1 MIWVSLLGGLALL
14 LVGGDLLVRGAVAVA
29 GRLGVSPM
37 VIGLTLVGFG
47 TSMPELMASLQAAL
61 AGSPGVAVGNV
72 VGSNIANIL
81 LILGAAAVIAPLAV
95 AKAGFKRDG
104 IALIGATAVF
114 VAVAMTGQIGRGMGA
129 VLVLLLL
136 GYTIWAYR
144 SGQVAADED
153 VAAIP
158 GVGLPAGLGLAALGI
173 GGVIWGA
180 DLLVDG
186 AITLAA
192 AAGVSEAVIGL
203 TLVAIGTSLPEL
215 ATSVTAAFKRQGDL
229 ALGNI
234 IGSNIFNILG
244 IAGVTAIVTPLAIP
258 DQIMTRDMW
267 IMAAATVLMVG
278 AAVTGWRISRAEG
291 GVFLALY
298 AAFLAIQF
306 V

>member
-114 VAVAMTGQIGRGMGA
+114 VAVAATGQIGRGMGA

-153 VAAIP
+153 VAIP
-158 GVGLPAGLGLAALGI
+158 GLGLPAGLGLAALGI

-192 AAGVSEAVIGL
+192 TAGVSEAVIGL

-215 ATSVTAAFKRQGDL
+215 ATSVTAALKRQGDL

-244 IAGVTAIVTPLAIP
+244 IAGVTAIVTPLNIP

>member
-1 MIWVSLLGGLALL
+1 MIWLTLIGGLGLL
-14 LVGGDLLVRGAVAVA
+14 LVGGEFLVRGAATVA

-81 LILGAAAVIAPLAV
+81 LILGAAALIAPLAV

-104 IALIGATAVF
+104 LALIGATAVF
-114 VAVAMTGQIGRGMGA
+114 IAIAMTGQIGRTSG
-129 VLVLLLL
+129 VILILLLVA
-136 GYTIWAYR
+136 YTVWAYR
-144 SGQVAADED
+144 SGQIDPADE
-153 VAAIP
+153 VVIP
-158 GVGLPAGLGLAALGI
+158 NMRLPMGMALALLGI

-180 DLLVDG
+180 DLLVG
-186 AITLAA
+186 AAIELAA

-215 ATSVTAAFKRQGDL
+215 ATSVTAAIKRQGDL

-234 IGSNIFNILG
+234 IGSNIFNVLG
-244 IAGVTAIVTPLAIP
+244 ISGVTAVVSPLNIP
-258 DQIMTRDMW
+258 EQIMTVDVW
-267 IMAAATVLMVG
+267 IMAGATVLMIG
-278 AAVTGWRISRAEG
+278 AAVTGWRITRAEG
-291 GVFLALY
+291 GVFVALY
-298 AAFLAIQF
+298 AGFLTLQF
-306 V
+306 I